1 MKTLAAIC
9 DDFSDDEEDEDEESD
24 QEASVSSPH

>member
-9 DDFSDDEEDEDEESD
+9 DDFSDEEDDQEESD
-24 QEASVSSPH
+24 EENSVSLH

>member
-9 DDFSDDEEDEDEESD
+9 DDFSDEEDDEQESD
-24 QEASVSSPH
+24 QEENSVSSH

>member
-9 DDFSDDEEDEDEESD
+9 DDFSDEEEDEEDSE
-24 QEASVSSPH
+24 QEASVNSEK